1 MRDSTI
7 LYIPTVQKPPFE
19 LKDIIYN
26 CPVCDYEIEI
36 DLIVDEKSSVVCEVC
51 DHIIKLEIKKI

>member
-1 MRDSTI
+1 MTDSTI
-7 LYIPTVQKPPFE
+7 LYIPTVQNLPII
-19 LKDIIYN
+19 LRDIVYN

-36 DLIVDEKSSVVCEVC
+36 DLIVDENSSLICEVC